1 MGTYIIPRNVKGESR
16 ILLFFTPKSF
26 LFMVIGIVI
35 GAILYY
41 ILKLVGAGTVGLV
54 VLAIVTIISV
64 AIGTLKIPD
73 SNAFNFTKKVGGESV
88 DEIIIRYFKFR
99 KNRKLYV
106 YSMEK
111 EKYIE
116 TKE

>member
-26 LFMVIGIVI
+26 LFMIIGIVI
-35 GAILYY
+35 GAILYS
-41 ILKLVGAGTVGLV
+41 ILKLAGAGTVGLV
-54 VLAIVTIISV
+54 LLIVIALISL

-73 SNAFNFTKKVGGESV
+73 SKAFDFTKKVGGESL
-88 DEIIIRYFKFR
+88 DEIIVRYFKFR
-99 KNRKLYV
+99 KNRRLYV
-106 YSMEK
+106 YSDEK
-111 EKYIE
+111 EEYVE